1 MIPSIRAF
9 YTSPR
14 MIPSIRI
21 KSNNTV
27 VKLFVCSESTG
38 FDLGLVDQK
47 EIKNQVVIQKEKRKI
62 GAKAIEQYLGAA
74 AAALPARR
82 SDCGGS
88 SGVRRRQR
96 YTRGGATVGAMV
108 ECSGGNGAREE
119 ARRLFRGPV

>member
-1 MIPSIRAF
+1 MA
-9 YTSPR
+9 PR
-14 MIPSIRI
+14 GVAAAHGGEEVGGGR
-21 KSNNTV
+21 V
-27 VKLFVCSESTG
+27 WFG
-38 FDLGLVDQK
+38 DQK

>member
-1 MIPSIRAF
+1 
-9 YTSPR
+9 